1 MVVDDTG
8 SDNARLHMAIVC
20 LFAANVLIPVCSHF
34 ATGVYRLIV
43 IKNTNKQNSTMGSL
57 PPLINAHVGAA
68 REPGIDD
75 ENTPKRSRP
84 TEPFAQGRIIV
95 QPQSFAKPV
104 HGVFVPHFP
113 YRMLHMVRMVV
124 MMLGLM
130 LGLMLVRALLLEAFT
145 ADAGRMLVMLV
156 SLLPGRR

>member
-1 MVVDDTG
+1 
-8 SDNARLHMAIVC
+8 
-20 LFAANVLIPVCSHF
+20 
-34 ATGVYRLIV
+34 
-43 IKNTNKQNSTMGSL
+43 MGSL
-57 PPLINAHVGAA
+57 PPLVNAHVGAA

-95 QPQSFAKPV
+95 QAQSFAKPV

-124 MMLGLM
+124 MMLVM
-130 LGLMLVRALLLEAFT
+130 LGLMLVRALLLGAFT

-156 SLLPGRR
+156 SLWPGRR

>member
-1 MVVDDTG
+1 
-8 SDNARLHMAIVC
+8 
-20 LFAANVLIPVCSHF
+20 
-34 ATGVYRLIV
+34 
-43 IKNTNKQNSTMGSL
+43 MGSL
-57 PPLINAHVGAA
+57 PPLVNAHVGAA

-84 TEPFAQGRIIV
+84 TESFAQGRIIV

-104 HGVFVPHFP
+104 HGVFVPHFS
-113 YRMLHMVRMVV
+113 YRLLHLVRMVV

-130 LGLMLVRALLLEAFT
+130 LVRALLLGAFT